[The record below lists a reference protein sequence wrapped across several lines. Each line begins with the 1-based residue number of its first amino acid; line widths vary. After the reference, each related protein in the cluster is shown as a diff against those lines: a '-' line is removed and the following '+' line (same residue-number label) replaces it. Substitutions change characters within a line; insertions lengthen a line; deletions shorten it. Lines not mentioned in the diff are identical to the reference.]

1 MKTYNEYLNNPDS
14 SPLAQ
19 ALWIVERAKKF
30 GLKHKAIERW
40 EAKEK
45 FLEDMQS
52 NRDSEEEEWKYGG
65 DPDNAIHCQ
74 LNTTEEALIEA
85 GEAAW
90 NTLQD

>member
-1 MKTYNEYLNNPDS
+1 MKTYNEYLSNTDS

-19 ALWIVERAKKF
+19 ALWIVERASKF

-40 EAKEK
+40 ETKQK

-52 NRDSEEEEWKYGG
+52 SRDSEEDWKYGG
-65 DPDNAIHCQ
+65 DPDNVILCQ
-74 LNTTEEALIEA
+74 LNATEEALIEA

-90 NTLQD
+90 NALQK